1 MEAAVQQEMNRY
13 YDIKEFQEERD
24 TKRLLVE
31 LKNSETRCRSIQKIN
46 STYKK
51 VLDML
56 MHDALYYQP
65 VLEALHDDWKEQT
78 MLVDQTYSIGFPA
91 IQNVKKLEK
100 DLKKVQKIVK
110 KEENQRFEEVSKSR
124 QVLKEHPK
132 VVKKLVRHDVSV
144 KAFNYC
150 AIVNF
155 SLV

>member
-1 MEAAVQQEMNRY
+1 MEVAVQQEMNRY

-65 VLEALHDDWKEQT
+65 VLQALNDDWKEQT

-100 DLKKVQKIVK
+100 DLTRLQKIAK
-110 KEENQRFEEVSKSR
+110 KEENQRFEEVSRNR

-132 VVKKLVRHDVSV
+132 VVKQLVRHDVSG
-144 KAFNYC
+144 KDFIYW
-150 AIVNF
+150 AIVNL
-155 SLV
+155 SSV

>member
-1 MEAAVQQEMNRY
+1 MNRY

-65 VLEALHDDWKEQT
+65 VLEALNNDWREQT
-78 MLVDQTYSIGFPA
+78 ALVDQTYSIGFPA
-91 IQNVKKLEK
+91 MQNVKKLEK
-100 DLKKVQKIVK
+100 ELNKVQQIVK

-132 VVKKLVRHDVSV
+132 VIKQLVRHDVSNTN
-144 KAFNYC
+144 FDYY
-150 AIVNF
+150 AIVNL
-155 SLV
+155 SSV